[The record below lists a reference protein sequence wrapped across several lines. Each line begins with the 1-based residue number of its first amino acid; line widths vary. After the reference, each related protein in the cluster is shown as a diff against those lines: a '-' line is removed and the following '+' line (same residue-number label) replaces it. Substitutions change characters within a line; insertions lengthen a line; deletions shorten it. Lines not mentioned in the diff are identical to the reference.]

1 MRGMRA
7 TADPECGASAG
18 WEAVPRGRERGIVV
32 ECPPLADA
40 QGRRRHDVVMWR
52 CRCTSKLVGAL
63 RASGAMAPVATT
75 TRIGYQ
81 ISRRHEW
88 PVLARRPLLAQVRP
102 CIVLVVTPE
111 KPLS

>member
-1 MRGMRA
+1 MMSS
-7 TADPECGASAG
+7 CGDAG
-18 WEAVPRGRERGIVV
+18 A
-32 ECPPLADA
+32 
-40 QGRRRHDVVMWR
+40 
-52 CRCTSKLVGAL
+52 LVGAL